1 MADFIMRIFVKDY
14 PNSKSP
20 AVRETCGV
28 VSSVVGITVNLIL
41 AAIKLLAGIFSF
53 SVAIIADALNNMS
66 DAGSSIVSFISFKI
80 AGKPADRDH
89 PFGHARIEYI
99 CSMIVSFLI
108 LIVGF
113 QLLSESFSGFFTE
126 EEPDYNFTAITF
138 VILGISIAFK
148 LWLALFY
155 YQVSK
160 KIDSSVIK
168 ASSFDSLLDSIS
180 TAAVLISS
188 IIIKNTGVW
197 FIDSIVGIAVSLL
210 ILFAGIK
217 ILLETKNSLLG
228 EAPVDEVI
236 DQINATVAK
245 YDEIIGIH
253 DMMVHNYGPKHY
265 IASFHAEVDGTK
277 DIFYLHDIVDNVER
291 EINTELGI
299 ICTIHMDP
307 ISTDDERVNELKRFV
322 SEKVKEACEG
332 ASIHDFRVVIGK
344 THTNL
349 IFDMV
354 IPFEVKAP
362 VKEITDKIKELVS
375 AEHEE
380 CFCVITV
387 DRG

>member
-1 MADFIMRIFVKDY
+1 MSDFILRIFVKDY

-20 AVRETCGV
+20 KVRENCGV

-41 AAIKLLAGIFSF
+41 ASIKLLAGILSL
-53 SVAIIADALNNMS
+53 SVAIIADALNNLS

-108 LIVGF
+108 LIVGV
-113 QLLSESFSGFFTE
+113 QLLSESFSGFFKE
-126 EEPDYNFTAITF
+126 GELKHNFTAVTF
-138 VILGISIAFK
+138 VILGISILFK

-188 IIIKNTGVW
+188 IIVKATGVW

-210 ILFAGIK
+210 IIYAGIK

-277 DIFYLHDIVDNVER
+277 DIFYLHDVVDNVER

-307 ISTDDERVNELKRFV
+307 ISTNDERVNELKRLV
-322 SEKVKEACEG
+322 SEKVKEACGG
-332 ASIHDFRVVIGK
+332 ASIHDFRVVIGQ

-354 IPFEVKAP
+354 IPFEVKKP
-362 VKEITDKIKELVS
+362 IKEITDKIKELVS